1 MIRSVNMFASRWRGR
16 LLAGVHN
23 TIVSGLPLS
32 RESGFFISA
41 WRAKPGSVLA
51 IQDPFGESGRPDLRQ
66 VVECPAFAWFHASF
80 SWLDSFFR
88 FGVFGGGFDASC

>member
-1 MIRSVNMFASRWRGR
+1 MIRVVNVFAPRWRGR
-16 LLAGVHN
+16 LLAGAHN
-23 TIVSGLPLS
+23 TIQSGLPLT

-51 IQDPFGESGRPDLRQ
+51 IQDPYGESGRPDFGQ
-66 VVECPAFAWFHASF
+66 VVKCPAFARFHASF
-80 SWLDSFFR
+80 LWLDSFFR